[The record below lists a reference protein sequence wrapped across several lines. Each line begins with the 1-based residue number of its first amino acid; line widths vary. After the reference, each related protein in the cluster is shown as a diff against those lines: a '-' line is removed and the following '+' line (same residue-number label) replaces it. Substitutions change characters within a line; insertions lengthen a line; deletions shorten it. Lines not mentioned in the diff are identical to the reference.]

1 MVNTELL
8 NNLIDELIVGL
19 NNITCDLS
27 NIAPILPK
35 DDLNRLK
42 RRVYYAEKRSQ
53 DLKYLEYLKEW
64 HNKNKNYNRAYRLM
78 YYHLN
83 KNNEEYKQNMRRAS
97 RKHYYKYRDV
107 LLTKQNQRY
116 HNNKHVIK
124 PKQISADITI
134 KKENITLYFN

>member
-1 MVNTELL
+1 MIDTTQL

-53 DLKYLEYLKEW
+53 DSKYLEYSREW
-64 HNKNKNYNRAYRLM
+64 HKKNKNYNKTYRLM

-83 KNNEEYKQNMRRAS
+83 KNNEDYKQNINKARI
-97 RKHYYKYRDV
+97 KYYNKNREF
-107 LLTKQNQRY
+107 LLAKQREYY
-116 HNNKHVIK
+116 H
-124 PKQISADITI
+124 I
-134 KKENITLYFN
+134 KKPVKKLKNEESISIKKQNITLYFN